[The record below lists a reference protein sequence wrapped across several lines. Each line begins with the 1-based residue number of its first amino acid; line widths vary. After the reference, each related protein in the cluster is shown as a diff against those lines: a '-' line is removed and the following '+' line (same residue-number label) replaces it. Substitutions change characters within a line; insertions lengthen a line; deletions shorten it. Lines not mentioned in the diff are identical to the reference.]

1 MKGRGM
7 KLNLDAASVE
17 RPDIPQKSAK
27 LAVSKMF
34 QIETRR
40 LDFCLV
46 LTRVVMLVA
55 DHKKKGDFVSGNSLA
70 ENCVRSSLWKEEFSL
85 P

>member
-27 LAVSKMF
+27 LAVSKMS

-40 LDFCLV
+40 LEFCSF

-55 DHKKKGDFVSGNSLA
+55 DHKKKDNFESGNSLTRR
-70 ENCVRSSLWKEEFSL
+70 ELC
-85 P
+85 